1 MIIAPELD
9 AFLGEFPFLEQEDKE
24 AFAEIAN
31 VIHVKKG
38 EIIIQEGHVHSK
50 VYLMLS
56 GLVRAYQTKENG
68 EERTLWIGE
77 RGTPL
82 SDPISLLSGSLS
94 LTNFQVIED
103 ADIVVFEKAIEDAL
117 EIKRPNLLRFKAA
130 SLEFNI
136 FQMYERVHFFSLLT
150 AQERFD
156 WLMTT
161 RPDYF
166 ERLQQK
172 HLASYIGVSEV
183 HMSRLKKQYE
193 QSK

>member
-1 MIIAPELD
+1 MEPVLID
-9 AFLGEFPFLEQEDKE
+9 FLSEFPFIEQEDKD
-24 AFAEIAN
+24 AFENIAK
-31 VIHVKKG
+31 VIHVKSG
-38 EIIIQEGHVHSK
+38 EVLIQEGHVHSK

-56 GLVRAYQTKENG
+56 GLVRAFQTKENG

-103 ADIVVFEKAIEDAL
+103 ADIVVFEKPEMDAL
-117 EIKRPNLLRFKAA
+117 ELKRPNLMRFKAE
-130 SLEFNI
+130 SLQFNI

-150 AQERFD
+150 AQERYN
-156 WLMTT
+156 WLINS

-193 QSK
+193 Q